1 MSERIKSDDIK
12 YEIVDPKSKAV
23 YRKGN
28 FLGKGGFAR
37 CYEFKNIATGDV
49 FAGKVVSKKALLKP
63 HHKEK
68 MVQEIRIHSS
78 MSHQYVVSLHS
89 YFEDESNMY
98 IILELCRKRSLMEMH
113 KRRKTLT
120 PPEVRYFMRQ
130 IVLACVYMHENKVI
144 HRDLKLGN
152 LFINDNMEIKVGDFG
167 LATRLSHEGERK
179 KTVCGT
185 PNYIAPEI
193 LLKKGHSFEVDIWSI
208 GCIMYTLLVGSPPF
222 ETSSLKTTYTKI
234 KNNEYYMPSRL
245 ESSAKCLIQRLL
257 HPNPVRRP
265 SAAAILKDDFF
276 VNAYIPSRIPS
287 SCLHMQPRLT
297 QNLTLLEESKVSSRK
312 PLSDRNS
319 QDNIMH
325 PKDTLCTAAGTATV
339 EAVVKNFDEIV
350 KVQAMP
356 TDFYLKDLFG
366 MVDSI
371 VKQQPELIYRG
382 NAEDAQ
388 DPSAV
393 PFVWISKWVDYTD
406 KYGVGYQLCD
416 NSIGVF
422 FNDVTHLILLAD
434 GQTLQYIDRSNAD
447 QYYSLDQHPGDL
459 NKKIT
464 LLKYFNTYM
473 NENLL
478 TAGENAKPREGDEMT
493 QVPHLRAWLRT
504 KSAIIF
510 HLTNGTFQAN
520 FFRDHTKI
528 ILCPIMGAVSYIDE
542 EKNFS
547 VYTFKLI
554 EKYGCSPFL
563 ASRLRYARG
572 MIEKLYSDFKAAE
585 SQKKS

>member
-1 MSERIKSDDIK
+1 MTDRSKPDDIK
-12 YEIVDPKSKAV
+12 YLIVDPKSNV
-23 YRKGN
+23 TYRRGN

-37 CYEFKNIATGDV
+37 CYEFKNTTTNEV
-49 FAGKVVSKKALLKP
+49 FAGKVVSKSILIKP

-78 MSHQYVVSLHS
+78 LSHKYIVSLHS

-120 PPEVRYFMRQ
+120 VPEVRYFMRQ
-130 IVLACVYMHENKVI
+130 IIVACQYMHENKVI

-167 LATRLSHEGERK
+167 LATRLSFEGERK
-179 KTVCGT
+179 KTLCGT

-193 LLKKGHSFEVDIWSI
+193 LTKKGHSLEVDIWSL

-234 KNNEYYMPSRL
+234 KNNEYYLPPRL
-245 ESSAKCLIQRLL
+245 DSAARQLIQKLL
-257 HPNPVRRP
+257 HPNPECRP
-265 SAAAILKDDFF
+265 CAAAILKDEFF
-276 VNAYIPSRIPS
+276 NGYIPSRIPT
-287 SCLHMQPRLT
+287 SCLIMQPRLT
-297 QNLTLLEESKVSSRK
+297 QNMTLLEESKLQSRVSQNRK
-312 PLSDRNS
+312 PLGEKNHVSAV
-319 QDNIMH
+319 
-325 PKDTLCTAAGTATV
+325 DTKALTAATANIDIALEKV
-339 EAVVKNFDEIV
+339 ENIK
-350 KVQAMP
+350 QQGMP
-356 TDFYLKDLFG
+356 KDFYLQDLLR
-366 MVDSI
+366 MVES
-371 VKQQPELIYRG
+371 VVNCQPDVFYSG
-382 NAEDAQ
+382 NPEDAQ

-434 GQTLQYIDRSNAD
+434 GKTLQYIDRNNEEC
-447 QYYSLDQHPGDL
+447 YYTVENYPKDM
-459 NKKIT
+459 NKKLT

-473 NENLL
+473 SENLL

-520 FFRDHTKI
+520 FFKDHTKI
-528 ILCPIMGAVSYIDE
+528 ILCPVMGAVSYIDE
-542 EKNFS
+542 EKNFT

-554 EKYGCSPFL
+554 EKHGCSQYI
-563 ASRLRYARG
+563 ASRLRYAKG
-572 MIEKLYSDFKAAE
+572 MLQRLYADFKE
-585 SQKKS
+585 SENEQKIN